1 MGFYRRLSPGL
12 TGWLSGLLVP
22 MLTLVLLIRFFVD
35 GAWVSKI
42 NTLEVQNRMGAW
54 ISLGAIPNLLL
65 FTFWIRKKK
74 DAAAQGVL
82 GATFF
87 WAILTLFFTFR

>member
-22 MLTLVLLIRFFVD
+22 MFTLLLLIHFFVD
-35 GAWVSKI
+35 GAWDSKI
-42 NTLEVQNRMGAW
+42 NTLEVQNRIGAW

-74 DAAAQGVL
+74 DVAAQGVL

>member
-22 MLTLVLLIRFFVD
+22 MLTLVLLIHFFVD
-35 GAWVSKI
+35 GAWFSKI

-74 DAAAQGVL
+74 DTAAQGVL

>member
-22 MLTLVLLIRFFVD
+22 MFTLVLLIHFFVD
-35 GAWVSKI
+35 GAWDSKI

-74 DAAAQGVL
+74 DTAAQGVL

>member
-22 MLTLVLLIRFFVD
+22 MLTLLLLIYFFVD
-35 GAWVSKI
+35 GAWDSKI

-74 DAAAQGVL
+74 DVAAQGVL

-87 WAILTLFFTFR
+87 WAILTLFYTFN

>member
-1 MGFYRRLSPGL
+1 
-12 TGWLSGLLVP
+12 
-22 MLTLVLLIRFFVD
+22 MLTLVLLIHFFVD

-42 NTLEVQNRMGAW
+42 NTLEVQNRIGAW

-74 DAAAQGVL
+74 DVAAQGVL

>member
-22 MLTLVLLIRFFVD
+22 MLTLVLLIHFFVD

-74 DAAAQGVL
+74 DTAAQGVL

>member
-12 TGWLSGLLVP
+12 IGWLSGLLVP
-22 MLTLVLLIRFFVD
+22 MLTLLLLIHFFVD
-35 GAWVSKI
+35 GAWDSKI
-42 NTLEVQNRMGAW
+42 NTLEVQNRIGAW

-74 DAAAQGVL
+74 DVAAQGVL
-82 GATFF
+82 RATFF